1 MIEQRSIENL
11 LANVDIVDLIGSY
24 VSLKKSGSSWVGLCP
39 FHDDK
44 SPSMHV
50 NSAKG
55 FYHCFSCGAGGNAIK
70 FVMEMDKLNYPQA
83 IEKIADMFG
92 FELIYTQQKAQKKD
106 NSAKEILDLLN
117 NFYKREL
124 FNPANAA
131 ALRYLQE
138 RALSSAM
145 IEKFELGWAP
155 SSSSTIAVL
164 QNAKIEPQ
172 KAFRAGA
179 IKSGENGVYAS
190 FSNRITFPIFNH
202 LGVLVGF
209 GGRTISDHPAKYINS
224 PQSDVFDK
232 SRILYGYDKAKHAI
246 FKQKEVIICE
256 GYMDCIMLHQAGFN
270 NAVAVLGTAL
280 TPKHLPLL
288 NKENIKVILS
298 FDSDEAGQKA
308 ALRSAEILAHSSI
321 DGRVV
326 LIQGGKDPAELVAA
340 NKIAELAEFYKGGVE
355 FVEFV
360 IRKKIEQNPNTTPLE
375 KARVLDEIRKF
386 TSTLRAEIISF
397 YEPLVAEILGIDIH
411 SVMLRKIPNSRGNF
425 SRNYA
430 FENTFQGGFQGS
442 FQSSWRNSKN
452 LENSKN
458 PENLG
463 ANFSQKLLNT
473 CDKKDILELSVLK
486 NLVNNIEFRR
496 LANEQINAQM
506 FKNKDYYNAYLSG
519 DENFLRFLLMNEELE
534 NYDET
539 QFLRAIK
546 TLQIGFLEKQKKII
560 ANSTSDEKFKQIKE
574 LTNAIERLKKE
585 NVLSRFHNCTLQVRN
600 TFF

>member
-11 LANVDIVDLIGSY
+11 LACVDIVDLISSY

-39 FHDDK
+39 FHADK
-44 SPSMHV
+44 NPSMHV
-50 NSAKG
+50 NSTKG
-55 FYHCFSCGAGGNAIK
+55 FYHCFSCGVGGDAIK

-83 IEKIADMFG
+83 IEKIADMYG
-92 FELIYTQQKAQKKD
+92 FELSYTNQKSVKKD
-106 NSAKEILDLLN
+106 NSSKEILDLLN
-117 NFYKREL
+117 NFYKIQL

-131 ALRYLQE
+131 ALKYLKE
-138 RALSSAM
+138 RALNDAM

-155 SSSSTIAVL
+155 ASSASIALL
-164 QNAKIEPQ
+164 QKNQIPAD
-172 KAFRAGA
+172 KALRAGA

-190 FSNRITFPIFNH
+190 FSNRIIFPIFNH

-280 TPKHLPLL
+280 TQKHLPLL

-326 LIQGGKDPAELVAA
+326 LIEGGKDPAELVAA
-340 NKIAELAEFYKGGVE
+340 GKIAELSDIYSGGVE

-360 IRKKIEQNPNTTPLE
+360 IRKKIEQKPSSTPLE
-375 KARVLDEIRKF
+375 KASVLDEIREF
-386 TSTLRAEIISF
+386 TSSLRPEIISF
-397 YEPLVAEILGIDIH
+397 YEPLVANILGIDIH
-411 SVMLRKIPNSRGNF
+411 SVMLRKAPRTRANFNRNSTFN
-425 SRNYA
+425 
-430 FENTFQGGFQGS
+430 NTFQNNWQNFQ
-442 FQSSWRNSKN
+442 NS
-452 LENSKN
+452 ENSN
-458 PENLG
+458 Q
-463 ANFSQKLLNT
+463 NFNQKLLNQR
-473 CDKKDILELSVLK
+473 DKKDILELSVLK
-486 NLVNNIEFRR
+486 SLISNIEFRG
-496 LANEQINAQM
+496 LANEQLNAQM
-506 FKNKDYYNAYLSG
+506 FKNKDYYNAYINA
-519 DENFLRFLLMNEELE
+519 DESFLRYLLMDEDLE
-534 NYDET
+534 NYDRV

-546 TLQIGFLEKQKKII
+546 TLQIGFLENQKKII
-560 ANSTSDEKFKQIKE
+560 ANSDNKDKFAKIKE

-585 NVLSRFHNCTLQVRN
+585 IK
-600 TFF
+600 

>member
-11 LANVDIVDLIGSY
+11 LANVDIVDLISSY

-39 FHDDK
+39 FHADK
-44 SPSMHV
+44 NPSMHV
-50 NSAKG
+50 NSTKG

-70 FVMEMDKLNYPQA
+70 FVMEMDKLSYPQA
-83 IEKIADMFG
+83 IEKIADMYG
-92 FELIYTQQKAQKKD
+92 FELSYTNQKSVKKD
-106 NSAKEILDLLN
+106 NSSKEILDLLN
-117 NFYKREL
+117 NFYKIQL

-131 ALRYLQE
+131 ALKYLKE
-138 RALSSAM
+138 RALNDAM

-155 SSSSTIAVL
+155 ASSASIALL
-164 QNAKIEPQ
+164 QKNQIEAQ

-209 GGRTISDHPAKYINS
+209 GGRTISEHPAKYINS

-280 TPKHLPLL
+280 TTKHLPLL

-326 LIQGGKDPAELVAA
+326 LIEGGKDPAELVAA
-340 NKIAELAEFYKGGVE
+340 GKIAELSDIYSGGVE

-360 IRKKIEQNPNTTPLE
+360 IRKKIEQKPSNTPLE
-375 KARVLDEIRKF
+375 KAGVLDEIREF
-386 TSTLRAEIISF
+386 TSTLRPEIISF
-397 YEPLVAEILGIDIH
+397 YEPLVANILGIDIH
-411 SVMLRKIPNSRGNF
+411 SVMLRKAPNSRANF
-425 SRNYA
+425 N
-430 FENTFQGGFQGS
+430 
-442 FQSSWRNSKN
+442 RNSTFNGAFQNSWQNFQKP
-452 LENSKN
+452 ENSN
-458 PENLG
+458 Q
-463 ANFSQKLLNT
+463 NFSQRPINQR
-473 CDKKDILELSVLK
+473 DKKDILELSVLK
-486 NLVNNIEFRR
+486 SLISNIEFRG
-496 LANEQINAQM
+496 LANEQLNAQM
-506 FKNKDYYNAYLSG
+506 FKNKAYYNAYFNG
-519 DENFLRFLLMNEELE
+519 DENFLRSLLMDEDLE
-534 NYDET
+534 NYDRV

-546 TLQIGFLEKQKKII
+546 TLQIGFLENQKKII
-560 ANSTSDEKFKQIKE
+560 ANSGDSAKFAKIKE

-585 NVLSRFHNCTLQVRN
+585 IK
-600 TFF
+600 